1 MKKNLKILIFFSF
14 MSTIIFSQEGKII
27 LKKNDFEYQS
37 SYYNGHLIMKTKI
50 YDLIKNIKN
59 NKLKLNDFLL
69 KKCIPLSAEVKLTE
83 KDSISEINKA
93 LNSLGNTIF
102 CISKIDNK
110 GNINYHLTHSRNLN
124 IVIGEGIIKR

>member
-1 MKKNLKILIFFSF
+1 MKKNLKIFILFSF
-14 MSTIIFSQEGKII
+14 ISTIIFSQEGKII
-27 LKKNDFEYQS
+27 LKKNDFEYES
-37 SYYNGHLIMKTKI
+37 TYYNGHLIMKTKI

-69 KKCIPLSAEVKLTE
+69 KRCFPLSVEGKLTE

-110 GNINYHLTHSRNLN
+110 GNINYYITHSRNLN